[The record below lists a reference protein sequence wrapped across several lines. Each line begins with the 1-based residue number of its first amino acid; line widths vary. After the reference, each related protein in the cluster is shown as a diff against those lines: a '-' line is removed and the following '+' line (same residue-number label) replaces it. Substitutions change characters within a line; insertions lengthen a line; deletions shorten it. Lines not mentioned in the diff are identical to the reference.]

1 MLQKFAGFVKNLANL
16 HKHTSQVRTIKEEEV
31 IALSRQGIQAGGI
44 DMKKKLMLLF
54 VLIAAIPLVLSAMV
68 SSYFSNQALVDG
80 VYNSNKMIATSL
92 AKEIDEMLV
101 AKLKTLIIAANGP
114 EIRSMDTGRQ
124 MAAMRNI
131 AKQYDDM
138 RGMIVADAAGV
149 QTVRTEGKLGNIA
162 DRAYFKEIT
171 GGAASVV
178 SEVLI
183 AKGTGLASVILAVP
197 IKDDNGLLRGV
208 LLGVVDLNKLSNYIA
223 GTQVGATGYA
233 FLVDRTGKVIAHPHQ
248 KLVKEMVDLSA
259 LEPVKAAVAKQEG
272 VTDYEYEGTQKLAGY
287 SFVPS
292 ACWGVIAQQPL
303 DEALAGVTKIRNT
316 GIAFTLGGVLLA
328 ALAGLFAAGFMTRPI
343 RALVAATN
351 RLATGDLTVKVSVSS
366 RDELGQLAQS
376 FNAMVDNIRGLLR
389 GVMNTADQ
397 VAASAQELSAT
408 SGEAERAINQIA
420 ASITDFAQGA
430 HNQTEEIEVT
440 LKTVD
445 QLTIASQ
452 DVAEKARSAST
463 LSEEMAGAAQTGGV
477 AAQSAVDKMR
487 EIQEVTTTTGEVVS
501 GLGEKSRQIGQ
512 ILDVIS
518 EIAGQTNLLALN
530 AAIEAARAG
539 EQGRGF
545 AVVAEEVRKLAEQS
559 QEAAQQIAVIVR
571 EIQSQTG
578 QAIEAMQ
585 SGNAKVNEG
594 VDVVQTAGGAL
605 QNILGKITSSVA
617 MIETI
622 SDAADKQAE
631 GMSGM
636 VRSTEQVAVIAR
648 QSTANAQSTA
658 AASEQ
663 VTASMEEI
671 AGAANSLATMA
682 SELQQLVMKFKI

>member
-1 MLQKFAGFVKNLANL
+1 MSGQEKL
-16 HKHTSQVRTIKEEEV
+16 
-31 IALSRQGIQAGGI
+31 AGGM

-80 VYNSNKMIATSL
+80 VYNNNRMIAGALS
-92 AKEIDEMLV
+92 KEIDEMLD
-101 AKLKTLIIAANGP
+101 AKLKTLIIAASGP

-124 MAAMRNI
+124 MATMRTI

-138 RGMIVADAAGV
+138 PGLIISDAKGD

-162 DRAYFKEIT
+162 DRAYFKEIK
-171 GGAASVV
+171 GGAAAVV

-183 AKGTGLASVILAVP
+183 AKGTGKASVILAVP
-197 IKDDNGLLRGV
+197 IKDDQGGLRGT
-208 LLGVVDLNKLSNYIA
+208 LLGVVDLAKLSNYIA
-223 GTQVGATGYA
+223 QTKIGASGYA
-233 FLVDRTGKVIAHPHQ
+233 FLVDRTGKVVAHPDA
-248 KLVKEMVDLSA
+248 KLVKEMADLSA
-259 LEPVKAAVAKQEG
+259 LPPVKATIAKEAG
-272 VTDYEYEGTQKLAGY
+272 VTEYEYNGDKKLAGY
-287 SFVPS
+287 SFVP
-292 ACWGVIAQQPL
+292 AAGWGVVAQQPL
-303 DEALAGVTKIRNT
+303 DEAMAGVTKIRNT

-328 ALAGLFAAGFMTRPI
+328 ALAGLFAAGIMTRPI
-343 RALVAATN
+343 RELVTATDQLAA
-351 RLATGDLTVKVSVSS
+351 GDLTVKVSVSS

-376 FNAMVDNIRGLLR
+376 FNTMVDNLQSLIR
-389 GVMNTADQ
+389 GVMTTADQ
-397 VAASAQELSAT
+397 VAASAEELSAT

-420 ASITDFAQGA
+420 ATITDFAQGA
-430 HNQTEEIEVT
+430 HSQTEEIEVT

-445 QLTIASQ
+445 QLTTASQ
-452 DVAEKARSAST
+452 AVAERARSAAG
-463 LSEEMAGAAQTGGV
+463 LSEEMAGAAQTGGG
-477 AAQSAVDKMR
+477 ATQSAVDKMR
-487 EIQEVTTTTGEVVS
+487 EIKDVTTTTGEVVT
-501 GLGEKSRQIGQ
+501 GLGEKSQQIGQ

-559 QEAAQQIAVIVR
+559 QEAAQQIAQIVR
-571 EIQSQTG
+571 EIQAQTD
-578 QAIEAMQ
+578 QAIGAMQ

-594 VDVVQTAGGAL
+594 VDVVQTAGDAL
-605 QNILGKITSSVA
+605 QNILGKITSSVD
-617 MIETI
+617 MIEAI
-622 SDAADKQAE
+622 NAAADKLAE
-631 GMSGM
+631 GMTSM
-636 VRSTEQVAVIAR
+636 VQGTEQVAVIAR
-648 QSTANAQSTA
+648 QSSASAQTTA

-682 SELQQLVMKFKI
+682 SELQQLVTRFRI